1 MTIVEFENLIR
12 DVPDFPEKGIIFKD
26 MSPLLADGHTLA
38 RAIEAMAK
46 PYADEEVEQV
56 VGIESRGFIF
66 GMGIALSLGCGF
78 IPVRKPGKL
87 PYKTVSQTYDLEY
100 GTDTVE
106 IHVDSLEAGQRV
118 VVVDDVLAT
127 GGTMQ
132 ATCQLL
138 EKLDASVIGLS
149 FLLELSFLRGRE
161 KLSNVESITALITY

>member
-1 MTIVEFENLIR
+1 MVEVQHLIR

-26 MSPLLADGHTLA
+26 ISPLLANGPALEMV
-38 RAIEAMAK
+38 IEAMAK
-46 PYADEEVEQV
+46 PYTDSKVEQV

-78 IPVRKPGKL
+78 IPVRKTGKL
-87 PYKTVSQTYDLEY
+87 PYKTLSQTYDLEY

-106 IHVDSLEAGQRV
+106 IHVDALEAGQRV
-118 VVVDDVLAT
+118 LVVDDVLAT

-138 EKLDASVIGLS
+138 HKLNVSIIGVS
-149 FLLELSFLRGRE
+149 FLMELKFLRGRE
-161 KLSNVESITALITY
+161 KLSTVKSITSLLTY

>member
-1 MTIVEFENLIR
+1 MVEVQHLIR

-26 MSPLLADGHTLA
+26 ISPLLANGPALEMV
-38 RAIEAMAK
+38 IEAMAK
-46 PYADEEVEQV
+46 PYTDSKVEQV

-78 IPVRKPGKL
+78 IPVRKTGKL
-87 PYKTVSQTYDLEY
+87 PYKTLSQTYDLEY

-106 IHVDSLEAGQRV
+106 IHVDALEAGQRV
-118 VVVDDVLAT
+118 LVVDDVLAT

-138 EKLDASVIGLS
+138 HKLNVSIIGVS
-149 FLLELSFLRGRE
+149 FLMELNFLRGRE
-161 KLSNVESITALITY
+161 KLSTVKSITSLLTY

>member
-1 MTIVEFENLIR
+1 MVEFENLIR

-26 MSPLLADGHTLA
+26 ISPLLADGHTLE

-138 EKLDASVIGLS
+138 EKLDATVIGLS

-161 KLSNVESITALITY
+161 KLSKVKSITTLLTY

>member
-1 MTIVEFENLIR
+1 MVEVENLIR

-26 MSPLLADGHTLA
+26 ISPLLANGPTLK

-46 PYADEEVEQV
+46 PYTVEEVDHV

-106 IHVDSLEAGQRV
+106 MHVDSLEEGHRV

-149 FLLELSFLRGRE
+149 FLMELSFLRGRE
-161 KLSNVESITALITY
+161 KLSKVESITALLTY

>member
-1 MTIVEFENLIR
+1 MVEVQHLIR

-26 MSPLLADGHTLA
+26 ISPLLANGPALEMV
-38 RAIEAMAK
+38 IEAMAK
-46 PYADEEVEQV
+46 PYTDSKVEQV

-78 IPVRKPGKL
+78 IPVRKTGKL
-87 PYKTVSQTYDLEY
+87 PYKTLSQTYDLEY

-106 IHVDSLEAGQRV
+106 IHVDALEAGQRV
-118 VVVDDVLAT
+118 LVVDDVLAT

-138 EKLDASVIGLS
+138 HKLNVSIIGVS
-149 FLLELSFLRGRE
+149 FLMELNFLHDRE
-161 KLSNVESITALITY
+161 KLSTVESITSLLTY

>member
-1 MTIVEFENLIR
+1 MVEVQHLIR

-26 MSPLLADGHTLA
+26 ISPLLANGPALEMV
-38 RAIEAMAK
+38 IEAMAK
-46 PYADEEVEQV
+46 PYTDSKVEQV

-78 IPVRKPGKL
+78 IPVRKTGKL
-87 PYKTVSQTYDLEY
+87 PYKTLSQTYDLEY

-106 IHVDSLEAGQRV
+106 IHVDALEAGQRV
-118 VVVDDVLAT
+118 LVVDDVLAA

-138 EKLDASVIGLS
+138 HKLNVSIIGVS
-149 FLLELSFLRGRE
+149 FLMELNFLHGRE
-161 KLSNVESITALITY
+161 KLSTVESITSLLTY

>member
-1 MTIVEFENLIR
+1 MVEFENLIR

-26 MSPLLADGHTLA
+26 ISPLLADGHTLV

-161 KLSNVESITALITY
+161 KLSNVESITALLTY

>member
-1 MTIVEFENLIR
+1 MVEVENLIR

-26 MSPLLADGHTLA
+26 ISPLLANGPALEMV
-38 RAIEAMAK
+38 IEAMAK
-46 PYADEEVEQV
+46 PYTGSKVEQV

-106 IHVDSLEAGQRV
+106 IHVDALEAGQRV
-118 VVVDDVLAT
+118 LVVDDVLAT

-138 EKLDASVIGLS
+138 HKLNASIIGVS
-149 FLLELSFLRGRE
+149 FLMELNFLRGRE
-161 KLSNVESITALITY
+161 KLSKVESITSLLTY

>member
-1 MTIVEFENLIR
+1 MVEVQHLIR

-26 MSPLLADGHTLA
+26 ISPLLANGPALEMV
-38 RAIEAMAK
+38 IEAMAK
-46 PYADEEVEQV
+46 PYTDSKVEQV

-78 IPVRKPGKL
+78 IPVRKTGKL
-87 PYKTVSQTYDLEY
+87 PYKTLSQTYDLEY

-106 IHVDSLEAGQRV
+106 IHVDALEAGQRV
-118 VVVDDVLAT
+118 LVVDDVLAT

-138 EKLDASVIGLS
+138 HKLNVSIIGVS
-149 FLLELSFLRGRE
+149 FLMELNFLRGRE
-161 KLSNVESITALITY
+161 KLSTVESITSLLTY

>member
-1 MTIVEFENLIR
+1 MVEVQHLIR

-26 MSPLLADGHTLA
+26 ISPLLANGPALEMV
-38 RAIEAMAK
+38 IEAMAK
-46 PYADEEVEQV
+46 PYTDSKVEQV

-78 IPVRKPGKL
+78 IPVRKTGKL
-87 PYKTVSQTYDLEY
+87 PYKTLSQAYDLEY

-106 IHVDSLEAGQRV
+106 IHVDALEAGQRV
-118 VVVDDVLAT
+118 LVVDDVLAT

-138 EKLDASVIGLS
+138 HKLNVSIIGVS
-149 FLLELSFLRGRE
+149 FLMELNFLRGRE
-161 KLSNVESITALITY
+161 KLSTVESITSLLTY

>member
-1 MTIVEFENLIR
+1 MVEVENLIR

-26 MSPLLADGHTLA
+26 ISPILANGPTLK

-46 PYADEEVEQV
+46 PYKVEDVDHV

-106 IHVDSLEAGQRV
+106 MHVDSLEEGHRV

-138 EKLDASVIGLS
+138 DTLNASIIGLS
-149 FLLELSFLRGRE
+149 FLMELSFLRGRE
-161 KLSNVESITALITY
+161 KLSKVESITSLLTY

>member
-1 MTIVEFENLIR
+1 MVEVQHLIR

-26 MSPLLADGHTLA
+26 ISPLLANGPALEMV
-38 RAIEAMAK
+38 IEAMAK
-46 PYADEEVEQV
+46 PYTDSKVEQV

-78 IPVRKPGKL
+78 IPVRKTGKL
-87 PYKTVSQTYDLEY
+87 PYKTLSQTYDLEY

-106 IHVDSLEAGQRV
+106 IHVDALEAGQRV
-118 VVVDDVLAT
+118 LVVDDVLAT

-138 EKLDASVIGLS
+138 HKLNVSIIGVS
-149 FLLELSFLRGRE
+149 FLMELNFLHGRE
-161 KLSNVESITALITY
+161 KLSTVKSITSLLTY

>member
-1 MTIVEFENLIR
+1 MEV
-12 DVPDFPEKGIIFKD
+12 
-26 MSPLLADGHTLA
+26 TL
-38 RAIEAMAK
+38 K
-46 PYADEEVEQV
+46 HFQKEQIDLV

-66 GMGIALSLGCGF
+66 GLGIALSLGCGF
-78 IPVRKPGKL
+78 VPVRKPGKL
-87 PYKTVSQTYDLEY
+87 PFKTVSQTYDLEY

-106 IHVDSLEAGQRV
+106 VHVDALEAGQRV

-149 FLLELSFLRGRE
+149 FLMELSFLRGRE
-161 KLSNVESITALITY
+161 KLSTVESITSLLTY

>member
-1 MTIVEFENLIR
+1 
-12 DVPDFPEKGIIFKD
+12 
-26 MSPLLADGHTLA
+26 
-38 RAIEAMAK
+38 MAK
-46 PYADEEVEQV
+46 PYTDSMVEQV

-106 IHVDSLEAGQRV
+106 IHVDALEAGQRV
-118 VVVDDVLAT
+118 LVVDDVLAT

-138 EKLDASVIGLS
+138 HKLNAFIIGVS
-149 FLLELSFLRGRE
+149 FLMELNFLRGRE
-161 KLSNVESITALITY
+161 KLSKVESITSLLTY

>member
-1 MTIVEFENLIR
+1 MIEVEHLIR

-26 MSPLLADGHTLA
+26 ISPLLADGPTLE

-87 PYKTVSQTYDLEY
+87 PYETVSQTYDLEY

-106 IHVDSLEAGQRV
+106 MHVDALEAGQRV

-138 EKLDASVIGLS
+138 EKLDATVIGLS

-161 KLSNVESITALITY
+161 KLSKVKSITTLLTY